1 MIRMALPAPPPH
13 TPAQV
18 AVRNLKPEPPTP
30 THSTDPWAPSKHVCF
45 SLSSSAGFSCPK
57 GSIFE
62 RLSYIGPGSSVH
74 GVLQARILQWAAI
87 SSSRGSSRPRDQTQ
101 SPALQVVSL
110 PSEPPG
116 KPTARLRGQG
126 SEAGHSWLGSCPDT
140 V

>member
-1 MIRMALPAPPPH
+1 MNGASSPPLPH

-18 AVRNLKPEPPTP
+18 AVRNLKPEPPTL

-45 SLSSSAGFSCPK
+45 SFSSSAGFSCPK

-62 RLSYIGPGSSVH
+62 RLGYTGPSSSVH

-87 SSSRGSSRPRDQTQ
+87 SFPRGSSRPRDQTQ
-101 SPALQVVSL
+101 SPALQAVSL

-116 KPTARLRGQG
+116 KPPARLRGQG
-126 SEAGHSWLGSCPDT
+126 SEARHSWLGSCPDT
-140 V
+140 F